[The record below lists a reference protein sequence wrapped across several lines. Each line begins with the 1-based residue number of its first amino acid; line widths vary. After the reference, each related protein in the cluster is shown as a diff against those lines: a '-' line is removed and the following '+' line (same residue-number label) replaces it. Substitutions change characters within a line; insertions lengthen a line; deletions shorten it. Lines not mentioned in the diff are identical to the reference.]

1 MGEGE
6 VKNLPPELVD
16 RIHSSRRRCFKDTG
30 MIALPRSASSSR
42 LPSSIYSGG
51 YVPYASLAKKAGG
64 GVSDVFVV
72 PTRPRHS
79 SAARSLQPSSHTV
92 VHATENAHWLSRNS
106 VGPPEKTAWM
116 INDKG
121 NRVWF
126 SYEHTPTL
134 FPVHE
139 TRFYK
144 PKLHKLDFLK
154 VKKEDSKGR
163 DL

>member
-1 MGEGE
+1 
-6 VKNLPPELVD
+6 VKNNLPPELVD
-16 RIHSSRRRCFKDTG
+16 RINSSRRRCFKDTG
-30 MIALPRSASSSR
+30 MIKLPRSASSSR

-64 GVSDVFVV
+64 PSVSDVFVV
-72 PTRPRHS
+72 SSRPRHS
-79 SAARSLQPSSHTV
+79 AVRSSLQPTPSHTV

-134 FPVHE
+134 FPVQE

-144 PKLHKLDFLK
+144 PKLHKLDFLG
-154 VKKEDSKGR
+154 KKEDDSKGR

>member
-1 MGEGE
+1 MAEQ

-16 RIHSSRRRCFKDTG
+16 RINTSRRRCFKETG
-30 MIALPRSASSSR
+30 MMRSASSSR
-42 LPSSIYSGG
+42 LSTPSGLYSGG
-51 YVPYASLAKKAGG
+51 YVPYSTLTKKA
-64 GVSDVFVV
+64 SDVKHVSV
-72 PTRPRHS
+72 DLPLSPIAGRHR
-79 SAARSLQPSSHTV
+79 SAASTALNSNPSV
-92 VHATENAHWLSRNS
+92 VHATENAHWLARNS

-126 SYEHTPTL
+126 SFEHTPTL

-144 PKLHKLDFLK
+144 PKLHKLDFLG
-154 VKKEDSKGR
+154 KKTEDSKG
-163 DL
+163 L